1 MLLWS
6 ALCLCLTQCQ
16 PKKTSTP
23 HIFKYNQANGISSL
37 DPAFSKDQ
45 ATMWA
50 CNQLFDGLV
59 RLDNRL
65 NIQPAIADSWDIS
78 SDGLVYTFY
87 LKQDVY
93 FHQDPCFAPLGSRK
107 VTAHDFVYSMNR
119 ILDTAVASPGAWIFN
134 DRVHPSQ
141 AFNATDSFTLVIRL
155 QKPFGPFLQILSMM
169 YTCVVPREAIDYY
182 KAEFRVHPVGTG
194 PFIFKR
200 WEDGIGLFLARNPRY
215 FMKDTQGQSLPYLQG
230 VKISFIEQKK
240 IEYLSFMNHNLD
252 LLNGIDI
259 SYINEL
265 IDPDGALKPV
275 WEHKIRLLKAPYLN
289 TEYLGIL
296 QSSDK
301 SAIHPLL
308 LNKKIRQAINY
319 GINKKELVTYLKN
332 NIGIPANSGFVPK
345 GLYSYDPTKVPGYT
359 YDPDKARQLIQASG
373 MDPNKLPPI
382 VIHINSAN
390 QDLAEF
396 VAKQLEI
403 IGLRIELELHPSEFL
418 GQIVKE
424 GKADFFRRSWIADY
438 ADPESYLTCFYSKNS
453 SPPNYTRFAHKEYDQ
468 LYELSI
474 VTTDDQKRK
483 EYYQA
488 MDKILIEE
496 APIVPLFYDEV
507 VRFVH
512 RNIDGI
518 EPNSINLLDLRYIKK
533 ND

>member
-16 PKKTSTP
+16 PKKTSAP

-93 FHQDPCFAPLGSRK
+93 FHQDHCFAPLGSRK

-134 DRVHPSQ
+134 DRVHPTQ
-141 AFNATDSFTLVIRL
+141 PFYAADSFTLVIRL

-182 KAEFRVHPVGTG
+182 KTEFRVHPVGTG

-200 WEDGIGLFLARNPRY
+200 WEDGIGLFLGRNPHY
-215 FMKDTQGQSLPYLQG
+215 FMKDAQGQSLPYLQG

-275 WEHKIRLLKAPYLN
+275 WKHKIRLLKAPYLN
-289 TEYLGIL
+289 TEYLGML

-301 SAIHPLL
+301 KGIHPLL

-359 YDPDKARQLIQASG
+359 YNPDKARQLIQASG

-453 SPPNYTRFAHKEYDQ
+453 SPPNYTRFAHPQFDR
-468 LYELSI
+468 LYELSL
-474 VTTDDQKRK
+474 VETDKQKRI
-483 EYYQA
+483 EYYQS
-488 MDKILIEE
+488 MDKILLEE
-496 APIVPLFYDEV
+496 SPIVPLFYDEV

-512 RNIDGI
+512 LNIEGI